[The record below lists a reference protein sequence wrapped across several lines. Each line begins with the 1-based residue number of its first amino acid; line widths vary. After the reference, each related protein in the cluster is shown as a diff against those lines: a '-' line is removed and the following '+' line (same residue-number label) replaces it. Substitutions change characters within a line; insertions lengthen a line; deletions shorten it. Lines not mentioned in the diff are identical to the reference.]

1 VSSDDEASI
10 DESGRTNGLRKDL
23 AEALYDIKPKFLRCP
38 GGNNIE
44 GQSISTRWKWWETLG
59 PLENRPG
66 RVGDWGYYNT
76 DGLGLMEYMY
86 WCEDMEMEPLLA
98 VYAGYSLDGTSY
110 PLSHMDEVLEEI
122 LGELEFC
129 LGDVSTKWG
138 SYRAELGHPEPF
150 PIRYVEVGNED
161 WFSSTYPYRFNY
173 LYPALKQA
181 YPDIT
186 FLSTAYNENA
196 NGNNNPYSNYTID
209 LPINSGWDYHVYSA
223 SLASSKFNFSCFS
236 C

>member
-1 VSSDDEASI
+1 
-10 DESGRTNGLRKDL
+10 
-23 AEALYDIKPKFLRCP
+23 
-38 GGNNIE
+38 
-44 GQSISTRWKWWETLG
+44 
-59 PLENRPG
+59 
-66 RVGDWGYYNT
+66 
-76 DGLGLMEYMY
+76 MEYLY

-110 PLSHMDEVLEEI
+110 PLSHMDEVLEEV
-122 LGELEFC
+122 LGQLEFC

-138 SYRAELGHPEPF
+138 AYRSELGHPEPF
-150 PIRYVEVGNED
+150 AIRYVEVGNED

-196 NGNNNPYSNYTID
+196 NGTNNPYANYTIE
-209 LPINSGWDYHVYSA
+209 LPVNSGWDYHVYNVC
-223 SLASSKFNFSCFS
+223 LALPSVPDDRPHPISSTPLTLGITGPK
-236 C
+236 

>member
-1 VSSDDEASI
+1 
-10 DESGRTNGLRKDL
+10 L

-44 GQSISTRWKWWETLG
+44 GQSIESRWKWWETLG

-76 DGLGLMEYMY
+76 DGLGLMEYLY

-110 PLSHMDEVLEEI
+110 PLSHMDEVLDEV
-122 LGELEFC
+122 LGQLEFC

-150 PIRYVEVGNED
+150 AIRYVEIGNED
-161 WFSSTYPYRFNY
+161 FFSSTYPYRFNY

-196 NGNNNPYSNYTID
+196 NGTLNPYSNYTID
-209 LPINSGWDYHVYSA
+209 LPANSGWDYHIYSVSA
-223 SLASSKFNFSCFS
+223 AL
-236 C
+236 

>member
-1 VSSDDEASI
+1 VSVEDENTI
-10 DESGRTNGLRKDL
+10 DKPGRANGLRKDL

-44 GQSISTRWKWWETLG
+44 GQSVSTRWKWWETLG

-76 DGLGLMEYMY
+76 DGLGLMEYLY

-110 PLSHMDEVLEEI
+110 PLSHMDEVLAEI

-150 PIRYVEVGNED
+150 AIRYVEIGNED

-186 FLSTAYNENA
+186 FLSTAYDENA

-209 LPINSGWDYHVYSA
+209 LPLNSGWDYHVYSV
-223 SLASSKFNFSCFS
+223 SLACPPVAILGY
-236 C
+236 